1 MISSKTLKNLEY
13 DKLLDCLTQYLS
25 SDIAKQKAQS
35 LLPCC
40 SFEDA
45 ELSLRKTAEADRI
58 AYEFTTRPYFSFDDV
73 YDSLESSKKYSIL
86 SQGELLKIGK
96 LLKTSRKVRNQIETV
111 PSSELYLLKEDA
123 SFLFENS
130 TLETHILEWI
140 LNETEIADFASDKL
154 FSLRK
159 QIRRTNDNV
168 KKKMQEYVQSNKY
181 QKYLQDSIITVREN
195 RYVIPVKAEYKTSI
209 PGLIHDQSA
218 SGATVF
224 LEPFPIVELNNELK
238 TLLIEEKIE
247 IERILAEL
255 SESVGSI
262 ADKLVQ
268 NCDILA
274 ELDLIFAKA
283 VYAHETKSTLPVL
296 NKNHVIDIKNG
307 RHPLISADKVVP
319 VSVKVGNG
327 YSILLVSGPNT
338 GGKTVTLKLTGL
350 LTLMAMSGMFIP
362 ADSESEIGVFDS
374 IFTDIGDEQSIQ
386 QSLST
391 FSAHIKNIANIVDN
405 LNKNCLVLLD
415 ELGAGTDPVEGAS
428 IAVSVT
434 EEILR
439 SGAKAVITSHFSEM
453 KAFSFSTDGIENASM
468 EFNPS
473 TYAPTYKLNIGIP
486 GASNALKIAQRL
498 GLSQKVIDRALGY
511 ISEDRISFENVLL
524 DAESVRIRA
533 EEALAEIDSQKAL
546 IIEEKNQ
553 VLRLKNELEQ
563 QKKKLVENAEKKAKK
578 IIDSYVDEAEEI
590 IEQLKQAKNQGTD
603 KAFFSATK
611 LNKALHD
618 LKYKSQ
624 NEKVEREFL
633 DGEISVGDKVFIE
646 KQNIEAEVASIKPN
660 GKCVLRVGGM
670 EINSTLDD
678 LRKIKKNQ
686 KNNDASK
693 KVSVFKPLNVDAVK
707 TEINVIGQNR
717 EECLYNVGYFIDKC
731 VLAGVENA
739 KIIHGTG
746 SGVLKKA
753 VFEFLKNHQHI
764 KSFRSGRFGEGDN
777 GVTIIELK

>member
-1 MISSKTLKNLEY
+1 MINSKTLKNLEY
-13 DKLLDCLTQYLS
+13 DKLLVCLTEYLS
-25 SDIAKQKAQS
+25 SDTAKKKALSMQPS
-35 LLPCC
+35 CD
-40 SFEDA
+40 FQDA
-45 ELSLRKTAEADRI
+45 ELSLKKTAEADRI
-58 AYEFTTRPYFSFDDV
+58 AYEFTIRPYFSFDDV
-73 YDSLESSKKYSIL
+73 YDALESSKKYSIL

-96 LLKTSRKVRNQIETV
+96 LLKTSRKVRDQIETV
-111 PSSELYLLKEDA
+111 PSVELYLLKEDA
-123 SFLFENS
+123 SLLFENS

-159 QIRRTNDNV
+159 QIRRTNENV

-181 QKYLQDSIITVREN
+181 QKYLQDSIITIREN

-209 PGLIHDQSA
+209 PGLVHDQSA

-238 TLLIEEKIE
+238 TLLIEEKNE
-247 IERILAEL
+247 IERILVEL

-268 NCDILA
+268 NCEILA

-283 VYAHETKSTLPVL
+283 VYAHETKSTLPIL
-296 NKNHVIDIKNG
+296 NYNHVIDIKNG
-307 RHPLISADKVVP
+307 RHPLISADRVVP

-362 ADSESEIGVFDS
+362 ADEGSEIGVFDS

-391 FSAHIKNIANIVDN
+391 FSAHIKNIANILDN
-405 LNKNCLVLLD
+405 LDKNCLVLLD

-434 EEILR
+434 EEILK

-453 KAFSFSTDGIENASM
+453 KAFSFTTDGIENASM

-473 TYAPTYKLNIGIP
+473 TYAPTYRLNIGIP

-524 DAESVRIRA
+524 DAESVRIKA

-603 KAFFSATK
+603 KAFFDATK

-624 NEKVEREFL
+624 NEKIEREFV
-633 DGEISVGDKVFIE
+633 DGEILVGDKVFIE
-646 KQNIEAEVASIKPN
+646 KQNIEAEVVSIKPN

-670 EINSTLDD
+670 ELNSTIKD
-678 LRKIKKNQ
+678 LRKIKKSQ
-686 KNNDASK
+686 KNDTAK
-693 KVSVFKPLNVDAVK
+693 KVSVFKPLSVESVQ

-731 VLAGVENA
+731 VLSGVENA

-753 VFEFLKNHQHI
+753 VCDFLKNHQHV